1 MKTYDIY
8 VHCGQF
14 VFSANDV
21 AEGDVWS
28 AIRVMVF
35 GAIRQGCNVNEE
47 VKIRVTEKRTLTI
60 SEFFSG
66 DGIVYEGMLS

>member
-21 AEGDVWS
+21 AEDDVLIS
-28 AIRVMVF
+28 IRGMVF
-35 GAIRQGCNVNEE
+35 GAIRQGCKVNEE

-60 SEFFSG
+60 SEFFS
-66 DGIVYEGMLS
+66 DDAIVYEGMVS